1 MRNPFTPTF
10 AIGLGVIAIAV
21 VGVLY
26 MQRGARIGLA
36 GAILKV
42 RTAPL
47 DENSS
52 IAVVDFRFANPGNV
66 PFWVRTVSLVMEDK
80 DGSQYEGKIISEG
93 DAKRLFESCRCWGR
107 STTKRWFCGTRFRGT
122 RPRTEWWPRGSRRR
136 KRGSI
141 RASASS
147 CGLRK
152 SMGRFRSFRKS
163 SPVNPSRGAG
173 NPAAILPASRP
184 SGRLEAPERLPHVAA

>member
-47 DENSS
+47 DENST

-80 DGSQYEGKIISEG
+80 DGSQYEGKVISEG
-93 DAKRLFESCRCWGR
+93 DAKRLFEALPLLGQKYNDTLVLRDKIPGHTSEDRMVAA
-107 STTKRWFCGTRFRGT
+107 RF
-122 RPRTEWWPRGSRRR
+122 
-136 KRGSI
+136 
-141 RASASS
+141 
-147 CGLRK
+147 
-152 SMGRFRSFRKS
+152 
-163 SPVNPSRGAG
+163 
-173 NPAAILPASRP
+173 
-184 SGRLEAPERLPHVAA
+184 EAPEARINSRKRFIVRVEEVDGPISELSEK